1 MIRIHFAATILFV
14 LLLANVWVAATEPV
28 LGGDENTKQPDGAAQ
43 AERPAAPGID
53 RMADDETSDL
63 NWPTYRRDNQRS
75 GTYPRDLKLPL
86 FPAWVHYPRHR
97 PNPAWP
103 GTAQTDLWRKRSTP
117 EKSLVE
123 FDRAHHVV
131 ASGSRVLYGTSSDDK
146 VVCLDLETGK
156 TLWRAFAE
164 GPIRLAPTISGER
177 VVFGSDDGYI
187 YCLKLAD
194 GKRIWRQSAV
204 ETPGQR
210 RPGNG
215 RIIGKYPVR
224 SGVIVRDATVYYAAG
239 LFPRQGVWHG
249 ALALADGSRLD
260 IKPLNAS
267 PQGYLHEKSGR
278 LYAPTGRHPAGVFLN
293 NLKRRG
299 KIESKQAAEITTHYP
314 FAFIATPSYRF
325 AGGIGAIAV
334 MDANTGETIEKIS
347 VEGRVLGL
355 AISGDMLLA
364 STEQGAIHAFQST
377 RRQTTATVT
386 FSKPSKAQ
394 PTSVAKLASSVL
406 SKCGRQ
412 RGYALVVGDTA
423 GDFTQELSRQSHLQ
437 VIGIGLTQAN
447 AARQRDELAKANLY
461 GRAVIHDVPAN
472 QPSYLEH
479 IFNLVVLPPQ
489 RQVEDESRWLKLLR
503 PGGVLV
509 HGSTTQQAPAI
520 EGRGS
525 WSHLYGD
532 AGNTACSRDT
542 VSTADLELQ
551 WFGEPGP
558 QHIID
563 RHLRGMSPIA
573 RDGYLFVPGNNYL
586 YGVDAFNG
594 TVLWERP
601 IESFRRIG
609 VLRGSGSLAAGET
622 FLYAAAGE
630 HCIVLDRTT
639 GKEVRRLH
647 LPRHD
652 NPREWGFLA
661 VHDGTVVGSAVHRG
675 GVYRTFARDAIYAAG
690 YGDNTK
696 ITVSN
701 ELFAYD
707 TQTEN
712 RLWTYQPK
720 GAILDP
726 AIAVNQSHVVFL
738 ESRAVK
744 TLLGPPRNHYPEL
757 LDAEGG
763 DLVAVDRKTGAEIWR
778 HGFDNPKG
786 IQTLFLSCT
795 DEEVVVCFSRNSV
808 TEGAASATVHYEARV
823 YEPDGEIRWQQSF
836 DTGKRPN
843 LDHGEQD
850 RHPAIVGQ
858 RLVVEPYIYDL
869 ADGKKIDTFSRGY
882 GCGTISASADAL
894 FFRSGNPASYSLTTK
909 QLTPL
914 NSVNRPGCWIN
925 IITSDGLVLVPEAS
939 SGCICKY
946 PIQCTMVFAP
956 N

>member
-1 MIRIHFAATILFV
+1 MIRILHAASVLFV
-14 LLLANVWVAATEPV
+14 LLLADVCVAATEPV
-28 LGGDENTKQPDGAAQ
+28 LGGDENLKQSDRAAQ
-43 AERPAAPGID
+43 SERPAAASIE
-53 RMADDETSDL
+53 RKEDDETSDL

-86 FPAWVHYPRHR
+86 FPIWVHYPRHR
-97 PNPAWP
+97 PRPAWP
-103 GTAQTDLWRKRSTP
+103 GTAQTDLWRKRETP
-117 EKSLVE
+117 EESLVE
-123 FDRAHHVV
+123 FDQAHHVV

-156 TLWRAFAE
+156 TLWQAFAE

-204 ETPGQR
+204 EDQGPR

-224 SGVIVRDATVYYAAG
+224 SGVIVRDDIVYYAAG

-249 ALALADGSRLD
+249 AMALADGSRLD

-267 PQGYLHEKSGR
+267 PQGYLREESGR

-299 KIESKQAAEITTHYP
+299 KIEFNQAAAMTTDYP
-314 FAFIATPSYRF
+314 YAFIATPSYRF
-325 AGGIGAIAV
+325 AGGNGAIAV

-355 AISGDMLLA
+355 AISSDTLLA
-364 STEQGAIHAFQST
+364 STDQGAIHAFQSI
-377 RRQTTATVT
+377 RRQTAATIT
-386 FSKPSKAQ
+386 FPKPSKAQ
-394 PTSVAKLASSVL
+394 PTSVTKLASSVL

-412 RGYALVVGDTA
+412 RGYALVVGDTV
-423 GDFTQELSRQSHLQ
+423 GDFTKELSRQSRLQ

-447 AARQRDELAKANLY
+447 ATRQRDELAKANLY
-461 GRAVIHDVPAN
+461 GRAVIHEVPAN
-472 QPSYLEH
+472 QPSYLQH
-479 IFNLVVLPPQ
+479 IFNVVVLPSQ
-489 RQVEDESRWLKLLR
+489 QQVEDYGSWLELLR

-509 HGSTTQQAPAI
+509 HGSTTQRAPVI
-520 EGRGS
+520 KGRGS

-558 QHIID
+558 QHVID

-594 TVLWERP
+594 TVLWEKP

-609 VLRGSGSLAAGET
+609 VLRGSGSLAVGEN

-647 LPRHD
+647 LPTYD

-661 VHDGTVVGSAVHRG
+661 VHDGTVIGSAVHRG
-675 GVYRTFARDAIYAAG
+675 GVYRTFTRDAIYAAG

-701 ELFAYD
+701 ELFAHD
-707 TQTEN
+707 TQTGKSLVGLPTQGGHP
-712 RLWTYQPK
+712 RSCHCSQR
-720 GAILDP
+720 
-726 AIAVNQSHVVFL
+726 IACGVL
-738 ESRAVK
+738 RK
-744 TLLGPPRNHYPEL
+744 PR
-757 LDAEGG
+757 
-763 DLVAVDRKTGAEIWR
+763 R
-778 HGFDNPKG
+778 
-786 IQTLFLSCT
+786 Q
-795 DEEVVVCFSRNSV
+795 
-808 TEGAASATVHYEARV
+808 
-823 YEPDGEIRWQQSF
+823 
-836 DTGKRPN
+836 
-843 LDHGEQD
+843 
-850 RHPAIVGQ
+850 
-858 RLVVEPYIYDL
+858 
-869 ADGKKIDTFSRGY
+869 DTFR
-882 GCGTISASADAL
+882 SASQSL
-894 FFRSGNPASYSLTTK
+894 PA
-909 QLTPL
+909 
-914 NSVNRPGCWIN
+914 VARRRRW
-925 IITSDGLVLVPEAS
+925 
-939 SGCICKY
+939 
-946 PIQCTMVFAP
+946 
-956 N
+956 